1 MTLEQIEM
9 RMSQI
14 SEELKSE
21 TADVDAL
28 EVEVN
33 DLQEKRSALVEQ
45 IEKRNKLLNA
55 IATDEVE
62 TRQIKNPLVEE
73 RKVMENKDIFSTVE
87 YRQAFMN
94 YALKGEAIPAEYRSA
109 VTKTSDVGAVI
120 PSTVLNTIIEKIEA
134 TGMILPLVTRTA
146 VKGGVSIPT
155 SSVKPVATWVAEGAG
170 SAKQK
175 KTTGSITFAY
185 HKLRCAVAVT
195 LETDLMALSA
205 FEAALISNVVEAMVK
220 SLEQAIINGNGSGR
234 PKGILTE
241 TPESGQEIT
250 KATIDYGTL
259 CEMEAALPFEY
270 ENGAVYVMSKKSFM
284 EFVGMTDTAGQPI
297 ARVNYGIGGRPERTL
312 LGRNVVICNYL
323 PAGTHSFLFNF
334 KDYVLNTNYQIGL
347 KKYEDN
353 ETDDIVTKAIMIADG
368 KVVDKNSLVVLKKS

>member
-94 YALKGEAIPAEYRSA
+94 YALKGEAIPTEYRTA

-170 SAKQK
+170 STKQN

-220 SLEQAIINGNGSGR
+220 ALEQAIINGEGTGC
-234 PKGILTE
+234 PKGILKE

-250 KATIDYGTL
+250 KAKIDYATL
-259 CEMEAALPFEY
+259 CELEAALPFEY

-323 PAGTHSFLFNF
+323 PAEVHSFLFNF